1 MEENSYLGKEKVS
14 KLLLQ
19 FTIILNIAC
28 GIAAGALLLQ
38 GDDRPDRPGERPGQG
53 VHLRYQLR

>member
-28 GIAAGALLLQ
+28 GIAAGALLL
-38 GDDRPDRPGERPGQG
+38 
-53 VHLRYQLR
+53 LRR